1 MWPPNSNAWVSW
13 STGEAD
19 WLTTAWSVLNW
30 GAKDDPA
37 GRREAFLDLIAP
49 LEVPMFR
56 SGMARMST
64 CALAVLGM
72 WRLYG
77 VDHDVL
83 WKPYKTGMAVAN
95 VVTVA
100 KHFNAW
106 MPADTVPEAGDVVL
120 IGGATG
126 GNEHVFVVTDATPS
140 RVTSIDGGQTVNGQ
154 QAILRCSRPLSTK
167 LGHLWIGNRRVVG
180 VCRMSC
186 VKPIKDQWCPKALSS
201 F

>member
-106 MPADTVPEAGDVVL
+106 MPADTVPIAGDVAL
-120 IGGATG
+120 IGGQGG
-126 GNEHVFVVTDATPS
+126 GNEHILTVTDTTAS
-140 RVTSIDGGQTVNGQ
+140 RVNSIDGGQVLAGCQ
-154 QAILRCSRPLSTK
+154 CILRCSRPMQTK
-167 LGHLWIGNRRVVG
+167 LGRLWIGNRRVSG
-180 VCRMSC
+180 VCRMNN
-186 VKPIKDQWCPKALSS
+186 VVPTFPQWIPNVASPL
-201 F
+201 